1 VVWYKRAAE
10 AGNVESM
17 LNLAICYGTGI
28 GVLEDAKQYQM
39 WLQRAAEA
47 GISIRCGSSSISIRC
62 G

>member
-1 VVWYKRAAE
+1 MVWYKRAAE

-47 GISIRCGSSSISIRC
+47 GMLAYADAC
-62 G
+62 